1 MSTHPSPQELR
12 RKWKAA
18 NAEPAESAARLD
30 AYRELA
36 EGCPAFVPNLLA
48 LGRTLSRT
56 GGDTADAGARHAEA
70 ERTLR
75 TAVDVSAGAPEPLIE
90 LGRFLATVRDTPSD
104 AEGAFASA
112 TSAALA
118 LLEEAWAGW
127 IDALGR
133 QGKLDAALEVEEQA
147 RRILPDSA
155 LITRAVEAARHR
167 GVKSV

>member
-1 MSTHPSPQELR
+1 MSTHPTPQDLR

-18 NAEPAESAARLD
+18 NAEPVEGSRRLD

-48 LGRTLSRT
+48 LSRT
-56 GGDTADAGARHAEA
+56 MLLGREGAPEPEARVAEA
-70 ERTLR
+70 ERALR

-90 LGRFLATVRDTPSD
+90 LGRFLATVRNAPVD
-104 AEGAFASA
+104 AEGAFSSA
-112 TSAALA
+112 ASAALA

-127 IDALGR
+127 IHALGE
-133 QGKLDAALEVEEQA
+133 QDKVDAALEVADQA

-155 LITRAVEAARHR
+155 AIHRAVESAQRRASR
-167 GVKSV
+167 

>member
-18 NAEPAESAARLD
+18 NAEPAESAGRLD

-36 EGCPAFVPNLLA
+36 ECCPAFVPNLLA
-48 LGRTLSRT
+48 LGRTLSQ
-56 GGDTADAGARHAEA
+56 GDASTPDVDALRDES
-70 ERTLR
+70 ERALR

-90 LGRFLATVRDTPSD
+90 LGRFLATVRAAPTE

-112 TSAALA
+112 ASAALA

-127 IDALGR
+127 IDALGQ

-147 RRILPDSA
+147 RRILPDSTR
-155 LITRAVEAARHR
+155 IRRAVESARNR
-167 GVKSV
+167 GPYL